1 MVGKMPIPSYVV
13 LRELRKLHLR
23 RFQEPIDEELRGW
36 NWDRPPL
43 RPRTYLGL
51 SVSEVASYCPT
62 KRDTWL
68 RRVAKVPSEGNETL
82 KIGLLVHELIHET
95 IKRVRKYLAVNENPL
110 DVYRDVVEEVV
121 GATEI
126 PECIKDWAIRLV
138 KHIAIQLIAEASWS
152 SVGDGVNPWLSWI
165 SEVRVDGSLL
175 GLSKNLR
182 VDALT
187 GSNIVVDFK
196 LSKPYENHKL
206 MITAYAMALEANL
219 EVPVDYGLI
228 IYINGVGNSL
238 NIKAEPLYISSYLR
252 KDFIDARDEVIDMI
266 LSERE
271 PPKATSCNPACP
283 FKSYCGVA

>member
-1 MVGKMPIPSYVV
+1 MPIPNYVI

-23 RFQEPIDEELRGW
+23 SSQDLVDDSLRGW
-36 NWDRPPL
+36 SWDRPPL
-43 RPRTYLGL
+43 RPRAYLGL
-51 SVSEVASYCPT
+51 SVSEVTSYCPT
-62 KRDTWL
+62 RRDTWL
-68 RRVAKVPSEGNETL
+68 RRMMKIYPESNDTL
-82 KIGLLVHELIHET
+82 KTGLLVHELIHKT
-95 IKRVRKYLAVNENPL
+95 IKHVRKYLAINDNPW

-121 GATEI
+121 GSAEI
-126 PECIKDWAIRLV
+126 PESIRSWAVQLV
-138 KHIAIQLIAEASWS
+138 KYIAIQLVAEASWS
-152 SVGDGVNPWLSWI
+152 SVGDGINPWLSWI

-206 MITAYAMALEANL
+206 MITAYAMVLEANL

-228 IYINGVGNSL
+228 IYINGVGSSL
-238 NIKAEPLYISSYLR
+238 NIKVESLCISSYLR
-252 KDFIDARDEVIDMI
+252 KDFIDARDEVIDMV
-266 LSERE
+266 LGERE

-283 FKSYCGVA
+283 FKNYCGVA